1 MNRSVAF
8 YILICLSFCQLQ
20 HFNLDK
26 ENLQFMALH
35 VATAARSL
43 HRLLALKSGASMIET
58 QILNDITR
66 TIGKIKSLIGWLDR
80 SPFQGQ
86 FQFAEICRK
95 MLRLGLEMA
104 TIAQRERFVENP
116 VEQIRTTAETLERLA
131 NYIIQD
137 ITDPMLLQPAS
148 LNLVTLKKRESELGF
163 NIETSYHG
171 IHRVT
176 DIKHN
181 SPAHNSGKIEDGDE
195 IVQIN
200 YQTVVGWQ
208 YKTVL
213 LQLRESLPDV
223 LLTLKKRPKHTKI
236 YGQIYMQPYR
246 LPSKKRN
253 VGSRWGENVPSPRP
267 GFLSVPDNTFKLP
280 LLLKTDNTKTD
291 EADTDS
297 VCSDILT
304 PTDTKVVEKES
315 RLYYPKPRAM
325 LQRRN
330 TICGDELLGH
340 KSVIS
345 VPLWQE
351 HKTGTSAD
359 PASPSLRDKSVSFG
373 FGLEIT
379 PRPTTCI
386 GIANSAGGSG
396 KFCSDIKSGP
406 THFAESIKLRQ
417 VVEQP
422 GEERADSSKP
432 GVCKVVR
439 FDASMK
445 VEDYPVDEKYI
456 CNVQNTILETFEPI
470 PFADEEDEDI
480 LEALRNISSGKK
492 RATENSEHISPSF
505 DSVPVVETVNVPIV
519 VRRGRLDKSH
529 STPAYDNSGEDSDT
543 PPAIEPRK
551 DFLLI
556 TPPVPPPRPR
566 KTFDSTINVPIPPP
580 KPPGLLAA
588 ITAASTNSIPNIQP
602 SNSVLPVQAT
612 QEIAPEEDQKSFLS
626 STTTLSL
633 LPTQESPN
641 EVCGELHTPT
651 KSRSL
656 SLKKKHSLISKRRNV
671 NLKILG
677 TGDIQGFLYR
687 RTKDKRG
694 VTFWARLYFVMLDT
708 ILYGFRSKEAVK
720 ASCVIFLPGF
730 TVSLAKVNIELQ
742 LLYMYSCSS
751 YIIELEFFQ

>member
-1 MNRSVAF
+1 MAYINVAEWSPDQVTDWIKGLDDSMYNYVYSFINNGVGGHQLLNIRPYELEQLGMNSIGHQEIVLEAVENLRNF
-8 YILICLSFCQLQ
+8 HY
-20 HFNLDK
+20 NLDK

-43 HRLLALKSGASMIET
+43 HRLLALKNGASVIET
-58 QILNDITR
+58 QILSDITR
-66 TIGKIKSLIGWLDR
+66 TIAKIKPLIGWLDR

-86 FQFAEICRK
+86 FQFTEICKK

-200 YQTVVGWQ
+200 YQTIVGWQ

-267 GFLSVPDNTFKLP
+267 GFLTVPENTFKTP
-280 LLLKTDNTKTD
+280 LMLNVENEKTD

-297 VCSDILT
+297 ICSDILT
-304 PTDTKVVEKES
+304 PTDAKVVEKES

-340 KSVIS
+340 KSLIG
-345 VPLWQE
+345 VPLWHE
-351 HKTGTSAD
+351 HKAGNTGD
-359 PASPSLRDKSVSFG
+359 PSSPSLRDKSVSFG

-379 PRPTTCI
+379 TRPTTCI
-386 GIANSAGGSG
+386 GIGSGGSSSG
-396 KFCSDIKSGP
+396 KFCNDVKSNNPQFGD
-406 THFAESIKLRQ
+406 TVKLRQ
-417 VVEQP
+417 VLEQP
-422 GEERADSSKP
+422 NEEKEDLSKP
-432 GVCKVVR
+432 GVSKVVR
-439 FDASMK
+439 FDANMK
-445 VEDYPVDEKYI
+445 VEDYQVNEKYT

-470 PFADEEDEDI
+470 PFADEEDEEDTI
-480 LEALRNISSGKK
+480 EDLRNIKNVTKK
-492 RATENSEHISPSF
+492 TNRKAKDADQVMLLQNNVELL
-505 DSVPVVETVNVPIV
+505 ETVNMPV
-519 VRRGRLDKSH
+519 VIRRGRLDKSH

-551 DFLLI
+551 DLLLL
-556 TPPVPPPRPR
+556 TPPIPPPRPR
-566 KTFDSTINVPIPPP
+566 KNSDNNLNIVPVPPP

-588 ITAASTNSIPNIQP
+588 INAASATTNCAVNFQNSQP
-602 SNSVLPVQAT
+602 SNAIQTVLNSKA
-612 QEIAPEEDQKSFLS
+612 DNDDRSFVS
-626 STTTLSL
+626 STSTLSL
-633 LPTQESPN
+633 SIVNDTTSN
-641 EVCGELHTPT
+641 E
-651 KSRSL
+651 
-656 SLKKKHSLISKRRNV
+656 
-671 NLKILG
+671 
-677 TGDIQGFLYR
+677 
-687 RTKDKRG
+687 
-694 VTFWARLYFVMLDT
+694 
-708 ILYGFRSKEAVK
+708 
-720 ASCVIFLPGF
+720 
-730 TVSLAKVNIELQ
+730 
-742 LLYMYSCSS
+742 
-751 YIIELEFFQ
+751 

>member
-1 MNRSVAF
+1 
-8 YILICLSFCQLQ
+8 
-20 HFNLDK
+20 
-26 ENLQFMALH
+26 MALH

-43 HRLLALKSGASMIET
+43 HRQLSLKNGESMIET
-58 QILNDITR
+58 QVLNDITR
-66 TIGKIKSLIGWLDR
+66 TIATIKPLICWLDR
-80 SPFQGQ
+80 APFKGQ
-86 FQFAEICRK
+86 FQFTEICRK

-104 TIAQRERFVENP
+104 TIAQRERFVEHP
-116 VEQIRTTAETLERLA
+116 VEQIRATAETLERLA

-253 VGSRWGENVPSPRP
+253 IGTRWGENAASPRP
-267 GFLSVPDNTFKLP
+267 GFLAVPENTFKIP
-280 LLLKTDNTKTD
+280 LTLNVENEKNDD
-291 EADTDS
+291 VDTDS
-297 VCSDILT
+297 ICSDILT
-304 PTDTKVVEKES
+304 PTDAKVLEKES

-330 TICGDELLGH
+330 TICGDELLRH
-340 KSVIS
+340 KSLGVVSHWI
-345 VPLWQE
+345 E
-351 HKTGTSAD
+351 NKGGGTD
-359 PASPSLRDKSVSFG
+359 HPPSPSLRDKSVSFG

-386 GIANSAGGSG
+386 GMSNVKYGNEFVD
-396 KFCSDIKSGP
+396 KKQ
-406 THFAESIKLRQ
+406 LRQ
-417 VVEQP
+417 IAEQP
-422 GEERADSSKP
+422 NEQLFSSKP
-432 GVCKVVR
+432 GVSKVVR
-439 FDASMK
+439 FDSSMK
-445 VEDYPVDEKYI
+445 AEDYPLDGKYT

-470 PFADEEDEDI
+470 PFADEEDDGIESLRFAEEKSEKM
-480 LEALRNISSGKK
+480 LETLDRITSCNNISL
-492 RATENSEHISPSF
+492 
-505 DSVPVVETVNVPIV
+505 VETVNIPV
-519 VRRGRLDKSH
+519 VARRGRLDKSH
-529 STPAYDNSGEDSDT
+529 STPAYDNSGEESDT

-551 DFLLI
+551 EFLLI
-556 TPPVPPPRPR
+556 KPPVPPPRP
-566 KTFDSTINVPIPPP
+566 KKHNESAPITVPVPPP
-580 KPPGLLAA
+580 KPPGLMQN
-588 ITAASTNSIPNIQP
+588 INTSSSPQQQTHVMVQQISMQRNTPIQENTSPTNADESDKPLNY
-602 SNSVLPVQAT
+602 SNS
-612 QEIAPEEDQKSFLS
+612 
-626 STTTLSL
+626 TLSL
-633 LPTQESPN
+633 ST
-641 EVCGELHTPT
+641 VCDTSSEISELHTPT
-651 KSRSL
+651 KARIL
-656 SLKKKHSLISKRRNV
+656 TLKKKHSLISKRRNV
-671 NLKILG
+671 NLKLLG
-677 TGDIQGFLYR
+677 TGDIQGYLFR

-694 VTFWARLYFVMLDT
+694 VTFWARMYFVMLDT
-708 ILYGFRSKEAVK
+708 ILYGFRSKESPK

-730 TVSLAKVNIELQ
+730 TVSLAKV
-742 LLYMYSCSS
+742 
-751 YIIELEFFQ
+751 

>member
-1 MNRSVAF
+1 
-8 YILICLSFCQLQ
+8 
-20 HFNLDK
+20 
-26 ENLQFMALH
+26 MALH

-43 HRLLALKSGASMIET
+43 HRLLALKSGSSMIET

-66 TIGKIKSLIGWLDR
+66 TIARIKPLIGWLDR

-86 FQFAEICRK
+86 FQFTEICRK

-137 ITDPMLLQPAS
+137 ITDPMLLQPSS

-200 YQTVVGWQ
+200 YQTIVGWQ

-213 LQLRESLPDV
+213 MQLRESLPDV

-267 GFLSVPDNTFKLP
+267 GFLAVPENNTFKLP
-280 LLLKTDNTKTD
+280 LLSADNEKTDD
-291 EADTDS
+291 GDTDS
-297 VCSDILT
+297 ICSDILT
-304 PTDTKVVEKES
+304 PTDAKVVEKES

-340 KSVIS
+340 KNVAGIP
-345 VPLWQE
+345 VWHD
-351 HKTGTSAD
+351 HKAGTAGD

-386 GIANSAGGSG
+386 GIGGNNGSG
-396 KFCSDIKSGP
+396 NGKFSGDVKSGGGG
-406 THFAESIKLRQ
+406 FGDSLNKLRQ

-422 GEERADSSKP
+422 NEEQQQQEVTSKP

-439 FDASMK
+439 FDANMK
-445 VEDYPVDEKYI
+445 VEDYPVDEKYT

-470 PFADEEDEDI
+470 PFADEEDEDDV
-480 LEALRNISSGKK
+480 LQALKNITSGKK
-492 RATENSEHISPSF
+492 NLNTEEKEPSN
-505 DSVPVVETVNVPIV
+505 PLVETVNVPIV

-529 STPAYDNSGEDSDT
+529 STPAYDNSGEESDT

-566 KTFDSTINVPIPPP
+566 KQGDAAPVNVPVPPP
-580 KPPGLLAA
+580 KPPGLMAA
-588 ITAASTNSIPNIQP
+588 LNAAAAAASTATNTNVNPQTTPIQT
-602 SNSVLPVQAT
+602 NH
-612 QEIAPEEDQKSFLS
+612 IEEDNKSFVS
-626 STTTLSL
+626 STSTLSL
-633 LPTQESPN
+633 SAAGDTTN
-641 EVCGELHTPT
+641 EVNSSGAAAATGGSELHTPT
-651 KSRSL
+651 KARSL
-656 SLKKKHSLISKRRNV
+656 TLKKKHSLISKRRNV
-671 NLKILG
+671 NLKMLG
-677 TGDIQGFLYR
+677 TGDIQGFLFR

-708 ILYGFRSKEAVK
+708 ILYGFRSKEAAK

-730 TVSLAKVNIELQ
+730 TVSLAKV
-742 LLYMYSCSS
+742 SS
-751 YIIELEFFQ
+751 AFKYFFL

>member
-1 MNRSVAF
+1 
-8 YILICLSFCQLQ
+8 
-20 HFNLDK
+20 
-26 ENLQFMALH
+26 MALH

-43 HRLLALKSGASMIET
+43 HRLLELKNGASVIET
-58 QILNDITR
+58 QILSDITR
-66 TIGKIKSLIGWLDR
+66 TIAKIKPLIGWLDR

-86 FQFAEICRK
+86 SQFTEICKR
-95 MLRLGLEMA
+95 MLRLALEMA
-104 TIAQRERFVENP
+104 TIAQRGRFAENP
-116 VEQIRTTAETLERLA
+116 VEQIRTTVKKLELLA

-200 YQTVVGWQ
+200 YQTIVGWQ

-267 GFLSVPDNTFKLP
+267 GFLTVPENTFKTP
-280 LLLKTDNTKTD
+280 LMLNVENEKTD

-297 VCSDILT
+297 ICSDILT

-340 KSVIS
+340 KSLVG
-345 VPLWQE
+345 VPLWHE
-351 HKTGTSAD
+351 HKSGNSGD
-359 PASPSLRDKSVSFG
+359 PSSPSLRDKSVSFG

-379 PRPTTCI
+379 TRPTTCI
-386 GIANSAGGSG
+386 GIGSGDSSSG
-396 KFCSDIKSGP
+396 KFCNDIKPNNPQFGDP
-406 THFAESIKLRQ
+406 IKLRQ
-417 VVEQP
+417 VLEHP
-422 GEERADSSKP
+422 NEEKEDLSKP
-432 GVCKVVR
+432 GVSKVVR
-439 FDASMK
+439 FDANMK
-445 VEDYPVDEKYI
+445 VEDYQVNEKYT

-470 PFADEEDEDI
+470 PFADEEDEEDTI
-480 LEALRNISSGKK
+480 EALRNIKNVSRKMSKKLKDADQVMSSHNNI
-492 RATENSEHISPSF
+492 ELL
-505 DSVPVVETVNVPIV
+505 ETVNMPV
-519 VRRGRLDKSH
+519 VIRRGRLDKSH

-551 DFLLI
+551 DLLLL
-556 TPPVPPPRPR
+556 TPPRPPPRPR
-566 KTFDSTINVPIPPP
+566 KNSDNNPNIVPVPPP

-588 ITAASTNSIPNIQP
+588 INAA
-602 SNSVLPVQAT
+602 
-612 QEIAPEEDQKSFLS
+612 S
-626 STTTLSL
+626 STTSCTTNFQNSPTMNNAVQTQLNSKTESDEKPFVSSTSTLSL
-633 LPTQESPN
+633 STVNDTGN
-641 EVCGELHTPT
+641 EISSELHTPT
-651 KSRSL
+651 KTRTL
-656 SLKKKHSLISKRRNV
+656 TLKKKNSLISKRRNV

-708 ILYGFRSKEAVK
+708 ILYGFRSKEAAK

-730 TVSLAKVNIELQ
+730 TVSIAKVSQ
-742 LLYMYSCSS
+742 
-751 YIIELEFFQ
+751 F

>member
-1 MNRSVAF
+1 
-8 YILICLSFCQLQ
+8 
-20 HFNLDK
+20 
-26 ENLQFMALH
+26 MALH

-43 HRLLALKSGASMIET
+43 HRLLALKSGSSMIET

-66 TIGKIKSLIGWLDR
+66 MIAKIKPLICWLDR

-86 FQFAEICRK
+86 FQFTEICRK

-200 YQTVVGWQ
+200 YQTIVGWQ

-246 LPSKKRN
+246 LPSRKRN

-267 GFLSVPDNTFKLP
+267 GFLSVPENSFKLP
-280 LLLKTDNTKTD
+280 LLLNTDNEKTDD
-291 EADTDS
+291 GDTDS
-297 VCSDILT
+297 ICSDILT

-340 KSVIS
+340 KSVVG
-345 VPLWQE
+345 VPQWHD
-351 HKTGTSAD
+351 HKTGTGAD
-359 PASPSLRDKSVSFG
+359 PSSPSLRDKSVSFG

-386 GIANSAGGSG
+386 GIGSSNGSG
-396 KFCSDIKSGP
+396 GNGKFSSDVKSGV
-406 THFAESIKLRQ
+406 TQFGDSMKLRQ
-417 VVEQP
+417 VVEHP
-422 GEERADSSKP
+422 NEEQEITSKP

-439 FDASMK
+439 FDANMK
-445 VEDYPVDEKYI
+445 VEDYPINEKYT

-470 PFADEEDEDI
+470 PFADEEDEEDVCEI
-480 LEALRNISSGKK
+480 LEHITGDKELNEEYKDQMLSSCSNISL
-492 RATENSEHISPSF
+492 
-505 DSVPVVETVNVPIV
+505 VETVNVPII

-556 TPPVPPPRPR
+556 TPPVPPPRP
-566 KTFDSTINVPIPPP
+566 KKQGDTTINVVPIPPP

-588 ITAASTNSIPNIQP
+588 ITAAAAGTNTQNANAQTIPSTGP
-602 SNSVLPVQAT
+602 SFGLPVQTPPPNTKAM
-612 QEIAPEEDQKSFLS
+612 EEDVKSILS
-626 STTTLSL
+626 STSSLSL
-633 LPTQESPN
+633 STPHDATN
-641 EVCGELHTPT
+641 EVSGELHTPT
-651 KSRSL
+651 KTRSL
-656 SLKKKHSLISKRRNV
+656 TLKKKHSLISKRRNV
-671 NLKILG
+671 NLKMLG

-708 ILYGFRSKEAVK
+708 ILYGFRSKEATK

-730 TVSLAKVNIELQ
+730 TVSLAKVSLIKIS
-742 LLYMYSCSS
+742 M
-751 YIIELEFFQ
+751 IFF

>member
-1 MNRSVAF
+1 
-8 YILICLSFCQLQ
+8 
-20 HFNLDK
+20 
-26 ENLQFMALH
+26 MALH

-43 HRLLALKSGASMIET
+43 HRQLSLKSGASMIET
-58 QILNDITR
+58 QILSDITR
-66 TIGKIKSLIGWLDR
+66 TIATIKPLIGWLDR
-80 SPFQGQ
+80 SPFKGQ
-86 FQFAEICRK
+86 FQFTEICRK

-116 VEQIRTTAETLERLA
+116 VEQIRSTAETLERLA

-137 ITDPMLLQPAS
+137 ITDPMLLQPSS

-200 YQTVVGWQ
+200 YQTIVGWQ

-253 VGSRWGENVPSPRP
+253 VGIRWGENAPSPRP
-267 GFLSVPDNTFKLP
+267 GFLTVPENTFKMP
-280 LLLKTDNTKTD
+280 LTLTVENEKIDD
-291 EADTDS
+291 ADTDS
-297 VCSDILT
+297 ICSDILT
-304 PTDTKVVEKES
+304 PTDTKVVGKES

-340 KSVIS
+340 KSLAGI
-345 VPLWQE
+345 PLWHE
-351 HKTGTSAD
+351 HKAGSGGD
-359 PASPSLRDKSVSFG
+359 PSSPSLRDKSVSFG

-386 GIANSAGGSG
+386 GIGTGASVKFGSDVKMG
-396 KFCSDIKSGP
+396 VTQFGDSK
-406 THFAESIKLRQ
+406 KLRQ

-422 GEERADSSKP
+422 NEEMDVASKP

-439 FDASMK
+439 FDANMK
-445 VEDYPVDEKYI
+445 VEDYPVNEKYT

-470 PFADEEDEDI
+470 PFADEEDDDI
-480 LEALRNISSGKK
+480 IETLRNLPDRADQIMEALDRVTSS
-492 RATENSEHISPSF
+492 H
-505 DSVPVVETVNVPIV
+505 SVPLVETVNVPLI

-529 STPAYDNSGEDSDT
+529 STPAYDNSGEESDT

-551 DFLLI
+551 EFLLV

-566 KTFDSTINVPIPPP
+566 KQTDNNASNAVPVPPP
-580 KPPGLLAA
+580 KPPGLLAS
-588 ITAASTNSIPNIQP
+588 ITAAAAAAAAASTAQTQSIQGQNLCAI
-602 SNSVLPVQAT
+602 VQSPLT
-612 QEIAPEEDQKSFLS
+612 PHSEGDDKSFKS
-626 STTTLSL
+626 STSTLSL
-633 LPTQESPN
+633 STVCDVASH
-641 EVCGELHTPT
+641 EVSELHTPT
-651 KSRSL
+651 KTRTL
-656 SLKKKHSLISKRRNV
+656 TLKKKHSLISKRRNV
-671 NLKILG
+671 NLKMLG
-677 TGDIQGFLYR
+677 TGDIQGYLYR

-708 ILYGFRSKEAVK
+708 ILYGFRSKEAAK

-730 TVSLAKVNIELQ
+730 TVSLAKV
-742 LLYMYSCSS
+742 SV
-751 YIIELEFFQ
+751 